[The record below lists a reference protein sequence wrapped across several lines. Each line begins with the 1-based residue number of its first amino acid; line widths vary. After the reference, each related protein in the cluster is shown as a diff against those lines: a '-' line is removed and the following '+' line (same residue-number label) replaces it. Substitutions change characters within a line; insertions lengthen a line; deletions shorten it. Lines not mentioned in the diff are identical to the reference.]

1 MNDASPGAIS
11 ILIVDDEEAIL
22 QTFSITLQSE
32 GIANVTTEN
41 DSTRVMDRIARDP
54 PGLILLDLTMPR
66 LSGQELLR
74 LIHESHPQLPVVI
87 VTGNAELD
95 TAVACMK
102 AGAVDYLVKPIDR
115 QKLIST
121 VRTYGELRELRQE
134 NASLARHL
142 FTRTLER
149 PEVFEQILTRDPR
162 MLALFQYVEAVA
174 FSSHPVLLT
183 GETGTGKDLFAAA
196 IHRASGRPG
205 ELVTINAAGLDDTM
219 FSDVL
224 FGHRKGAFTGAEQ
237 PLRGLV
243 ERAGAGTLFLDE
255 IGDLSPA
262 SQVKL
267 LRLAESGEYYALGT
281 DVVRRC
287 QARLVVA
294 TNRNLEEA
302 VVSGA
307 FRSDLY
313 YRLSTHRVSIPPLR
327 NRALDLPLLV
337 DRFVQSAAEELG
349 REPPL
354 VPRALFAR
362 LRVYDFPGNVRE
374 LRSIIL
380 DAVGRNREGPLTLE
394 LPGDGNRAGA
404 LREEA
409 RVVLGFGESLPT
421 IQQSV
426 RMLIQEALSRSGGNQ
441 TAAARLLGIS
451 QQALSKRLKE
461 LGRSEE
467 SADDS

>member
-1 MNDASPGAIS
+1 
-11 ILIVDDEEAIL
+11 
-22 QTFSITLQSE
+22 
-32 GIANVTTEN
+32 
-41 DSTRVMDRIARDP
+41 
-54 PGLILLDLTMPR
+54 
-66 LSGQELLR
+66 
-74 LIHESHPQLPVVI
+74 VVI
-87 VTGNAELD
+87 ITGNAELD
-95 TAVACMK
+95 TAVECMK

-121 VRTYGELRELRQE
+121 VRTHGELRELRQE

-142 FTRTLER
+142 FTRALER
-149 PEVFEQILTRDPR
+149 PEVFDAIITRDPR

-174 FSSHPVLLT
+174 ESSHPVLLT

-205 ELVTINAAGLDDTM
+205 DLVTINAAGLDDTI

-243 ERAGAGTLFLDE
+243 ERAGMGTLFLDE
-255 IGDLSPA
+255 IGDLSPL

-267 LRLAESGEYYALGT
+267 LRLAEAGEYYALGT

-294 TNRNLEEA
+294 TNRNLDEA
-302 VVSGA
+302 VASGA

-313 YRLSTHRVSIPPLR
+313 YRLSTHRISIPPLR
-327 NRALDLPLLV
+327 SRTMDLPLLV
-337 DRFVQSAAEELG
+337 EKFVKTAAEELG
-349 REPPL
+349 KEPP
-354 VPRALFAR
+354 VVTRAMLAH
-362 LRVYDFPGNVRE
+362 LRTWDFPGNVRE
-374 LRSIIL
+374 LRSAVL
-380 DAVGRNREGPLTLE
+380 DAVGRYREGALAVE
-394 LPGDGNRAGA
+394 LPGESSRQASAGDEP
-404 LREEA
+404 RG
-409 RVVLGFGESLPT
+409 VIGFGESLPT

-426 RMLIQEALSRSGGNQ
+426 KMLVQEALDRSAGNQ

-461 LGRSEE
+461 YARNQESSE
-467 SADDS
+467 DF

>member
-1 MNDASPGAIS
+1 MSQTPAAGTS
-11 ILIVDDEEAIL
+11 ILIVDDEESIL
-22 QTFSITLQSE
+22 QTFALTLRSE
-32 GIANVTTEN
+32 GITNVSTEK
-41 DSTRVMDRIARDP
+41 DSTRVMDRIEREQ
-54 PGLILLDLTMPR
+54 PGLILLDLTMPK
-66 LSGQELLR
+66 LSGQDLLR
-74 LIHESHPQLPVVI
+74 LIHDRHPQLPVVVI
-87 VTGNAELD
+87 TGNAELD

-121 VRTYGELRELRQE
+121 VRTIGELRELRLE

-142 FTRTLER
+142 FTRTLEH
-149 PEVFEQILTRDPR
+149 PEVFDQIVTRDPR

-174 FSSHPVLLT
+174 FSSHPVLLM
-183 GETGTGKDLFAAA
+183 GETGTGKDLFAGA
-196 IHRASGRPG
+196 IHRASGRTG

-224 FGHRKGAFTGAEQ
+224 FGHRKGAFTGADQ

-267 LRLAESGEYYALGT
+267 LRLSEAGEYYALGT
-281 DVVRRC
+281 DIVRRSD
-287 QARLVVA
+287 ARLVVA
-294 TNRNLEEA
+294 TNRDLEAA
-302 VVSGA
+302 VASGI

-327 NRALDLPLLV
+327 SRAMDLPLLAEK
-337 DRFVQSAAEELG
+337 FVRTAADELG
-349 REPPL
+349 KEPPE
-354 VPRALFAR
+354 VPRAVLAR
-362 LRVYDFPGNVRE
+362 LRAYDFPGNIRE
-374 LRSIIL
+374 LQSLIL
-380 DAVGRNREGPLTLE
+380 DAVGRHREGPLEVE
-394 LPGDGNRAGA
+394 LPGDARPSKPGGDEAGA
-404 LREEA
+404 LI
-409 RVVLGFGESLPT
+409 GFGETLPT
-421 IQQSV
+421 IQQTV
-426 RMLIQEALSRSGGNQ
+426 RMLVMEALGRSGGNQ

-461 LGRSEE
+461 SSRSQ
-467 SADDS
+467 DSTEDF